1 MKKGFRLFPRITFK
15 LSKTIAL
22 TPTKSKTQ
30 FVNNAQKVFVE
41 SIFGLGSLE
50 ISLKQNT
57 IYHERKW
64 FPNGRFLR

>member
-1 MKKGFRLFPRITFK
+1 MVGMK
-15 LSKTIAL
+15 LSKTIGL

-57 IYHERKW
+57 IYHERK
-64 FPNGRFLR
+64 